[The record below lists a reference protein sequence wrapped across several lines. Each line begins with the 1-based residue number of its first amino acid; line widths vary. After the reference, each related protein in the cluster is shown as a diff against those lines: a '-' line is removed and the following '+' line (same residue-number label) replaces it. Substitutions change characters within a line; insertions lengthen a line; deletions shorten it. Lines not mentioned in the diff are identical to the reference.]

1 VTGRA
6 DGAIV
11 SRMETVSRGPTL
23 VPLLVVIG
31 AARAIAFY
39 VQALG
44 ATEIARYVHGEE
56 RAVSHADLAV
66 YDAVFSVTEEA
77 RHLNSDAP
85 DSLGGSPVVLQLR
98 VDDVAALFQR
108 VRGAG
113 ATVVFPLQEFCGERM
128 GRVRDPFGHLWIL
141 TQRLEDLSSFD
152 IQRRRD
158 EMASR
163 SPAKARATR
172 RKRRRP

>member
-1 VTGRA
+1 
-6 DGAIV
+6 
-11 SRMETVSRGPTL
+11 
-23 VPLLVVIG
+23 
-31 AARAIAFY
+31 
-39 VQALG
+39 
-44 ATEIARYVHGEE
+44 
-56 RAVSHADLAV
+56 
-66 YDAVFSVTEEA
+66 
-77 RHLNSDAP
+77 
-85 DSLGGSPVVLQLR
+85 
-98 VDDVAALFQR
+98 
-108 VRGAG
+108 
-113 ATVVFPLQEFCGERM
+113 M

>member
-1 VTGRA
+1 
-6 DGAIV
+6 
-11 SRMETVSRGPTL
+11 
-23 VPLLVVIG
+23 
-31 AARAIAFY
+31 
-39 VQALG
+39 
-44 ATEIARYVHGEE
+44 
-56 RAVSHADLAV
+56 
-66 YDAVFSVTEEA
+66 
-77 RHLNSDAP
+77 
-85 DSLGGSPVVLQLR
+85 
-98 VDDVAALFQR
+98 
-108 VRGAG
+108 
-113 ATVVFPLQEFCGERM
+113 LQEFCGERM